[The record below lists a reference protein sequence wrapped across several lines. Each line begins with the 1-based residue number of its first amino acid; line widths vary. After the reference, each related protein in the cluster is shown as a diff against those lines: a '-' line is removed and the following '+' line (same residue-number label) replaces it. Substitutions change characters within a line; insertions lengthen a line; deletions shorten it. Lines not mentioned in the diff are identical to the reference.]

1 MARGEE
7 IAAENRLGA
16 QIRDTLGLFRA
27 SGFGRRAALLVAALV
42 AVIGLTAYMQI
53 RLNAWNEPFYDALTR
68 KDMAAFVTQLGVF
81 ATLAG
86 ILLVLNVSQLWLDQT
101 MKLTLRR
108 GLFRALVRDWMS
120 PGRALRL
127 SRAARSARIPTS
139 ACRPISTSWP
149 I

>member
-27 SGFGRRAALLVAALV
+27 SGFGRRAVLLVAALV

-101 MKLTLRR
+101 MKQ
-108 GLFRALVRDWMS
+108 
-120 PGRALRL
+120 
-127 SRAARSARIPTS
+127 
-139 ACRPISTSWP
+139 
-149 I
+149 